1 MKPPNRLLPFA
12 TLAAVLSLSTVPAH
26 AVIGLITEHASEF
39 FELYDDISSTDLI
52 QAGSP
57 DVWFVTT
64 SLPDVDGLFDGAWG
78 GSDAVWWNE
87 SLGRYPATVTINLNT
102 LVKPEGYDI
111 TGVSVFCGAGSTD
124 AWLFGSDEIS
134 YQRWTME
141 YSVVG
146 DASFTELLN
155 IDVAPESSKYA
166 SKVTAVL
173 SGFSRPTG
181 VDALRFTFLDPPGE
195 DSATII
201 GEIDVFGPPLPVP
214 EPSSVI
220 LGLVALP
227 LVLRRKRTI

>member
-26 AVIGLITEHASEF
+26 AVIGLITEHASDF
-39 FELYDDISSTDLI
+39 FELHDDISSTDLI

-78 GSDAVWWNE
+78 GPGLVWWNE
-87 SLGRYPATVTINLNT
+87 GMGRYPATVTINLNT
-102 LVKPEGYDI
+102 LIKPEGYDI
-111 TGVSVFCGAGSTD
+111 TGVSVFCGAGAVDPVVFNSY
-124 AWLFGSDEIS
+124 EIS

-146 DASFTELLN
+146 DGTFTELLN
-155 IDVAPESSKYA
+155 IDVAPERNKNA

-173 SGFSRPTG
+173 TGSSRPTG
-181 VDALRFTFLDPPGE
+181 VDALRFTFLDPPE
-195 DSATII
+195 DYSGTII

-220 LGLVALP
+220 LGFVALP
-227 LVLRRKRTI
+227 LLLRRKRTV